1 MYRGEVSDAMM
12 AALGLDVG
20 ANLTA
25 EERFKQVAAVMKRR
39 DAQDRK
45 EQRDLRRQQKL
56 DKKVSHALQPG
67 VAAAAELWVC
77 QGKCAACRG
86 IVCKQATGHLKR
98 QVVRQAIVC
107 CHGRYLML
115 GICV

>member
-1 MYRGEVSDAMM
+1 MM

-45 EQRDLRRQQKL
+45 EQRQLRRQQKL
-56 DKKVSHALQPG
+56 DKKVNWLIPALPVRLKHDINVHHARFKTCLAK
-67 VAAAAELWVC
+67 V
-77 QGKCAACRG
+77 K
-86 IVCKQATGHLKR
+86 
-98 QVVRQAIVC
+98 
-107 CHGRYLML
+107 
-115 GICV
+115 

>member
-67 VAAAAELWVC
+67 VAAAAEAV
-77 QGKCAACRG
+77 GMSG
-86 IVCKQATGHLKR
+86 GF
-98 QVVRQAIVC
+98 C
-107 CHGRYLML
+107 CM
-115 GICV
+115 

>member
-56 DKKVSHALQPG
+56 DKKVSHALQAG

-77 QGKCAACRG
+77 QGKYSACAM
-86 IVCKQATGHLKR
+86 IICKYAVGHVKR
-98 QVVRQAIVC
+98 QVF
-107 CHGRYLML
+107 
-115 GICV
+115 

>member
-25 EERFKQVAAVMKRR
+25 RERFKQVAAVMKRR

-56 DKKVSHALQPG
+56 DKKVSHALRPC
-67 VAAAAELWVC
+67 VAAAAEL
-77 QGKCAACRG
+77 
-86 IVCKQATGHLKR
+86 
-98 QVVRQAIVC
+98 
-107 CHGRYLML
+107 
-115 GICV
+115 